1 MIEKIIVGR
10 LDPEAFKTL
19 EAKVES
25 EQENLQQ
32 FFLESRF
39 EEMGEII
46 GERAIFVSP
55 EGATMAGRKGIAR
68 YFASLKEEGVGE
80 VEFEPVNAYVA
91 DIDSQEHNYVA
102 YIIWRFAYS
111 RLEGLD
117 PAGSWTGVTWHRFN
131 CTWEN
136 P

>member
-68 YFASLKEEGVGE
+68 YFASLKEGE
-80 VEFEPVNAYVA
+80 WEKLSLN
-91 DIDSQEHNYVA
+91 
-102 YIIWRFAYS
+102 
-111 RLEGLD
+111 RLMPMWLI
-117 PAGSWTGVTWHRFN
+117 
-131 CTWEN
+131 
-136 P
+136 